1 MKKAKDLGAVS
12 RDRRSLFLLGA
23 AFAAFCLSLAVG
35 CATVRPNT
43 PTQFECRSQ
52 DCHYHYEI
60 GSDGTITSSDA
71 SDGVKPATL
80 NPDGT
85 WGPQTPD
92 PAVPAETA
100 AKVDQTAQ
108 DAHNVARAE
117 TPAEQFRQGETAVT
131 PLGDCAAPNEKVKV
145 DVCAADSVS
154 SDPAA
159 NKPELNP
166 STSQGDPL
174 PTQAAP
180 AATEAAPAE
189 SAPAPAATEAAP
201 AESAPA
207 PAVTEAA
214 PAESAPAPAATEA
227 APADAAPAP
236 AATEAAPAESAPAP
250 VATEAAPAESAP
262 NTGMAGDSTVAAE
275 AQNDANAQQ
284 SFPPA
289 ENNGVIY
296 PDAGAS
302 DANPS
307 DAEKSDDDRFVNYNP
322 RNGARLTGVSQKKGR
337 TVQFKN
343 SVTTAKSSPM
353 NGKPELVPTTG
364 AVYYASRPLPAQAPA
379 PRYAGPGK
387 PAAARTLN
395 EARMTAP
402 QSGVK
407 SDRNPQGLPV
417 LDASQGRR

>member
-92 PAVPAETA
+92 ATVPAETA

-174 PTQAAP
+174 PTQG
-180 AATEAAPAE
+180 
-189 SAPAPAATEAAP
+189 
-201 AESAPA
+201 
-207 PAVTEAA
+207 
-214 PAESAPAPAATEA
+214 APAATEA

-236 AATEAAPAESAPAP
+236 A
-250 VATEAAPAESAP
+250 ATEAAPAESAP

-364 AVYYASRPLPAQAPA
+364 AVYYASRPLPTPAPA
-379 PRYAGPGK
+379 PRYVDPGK

-417 LDASQGRR
+417 MDARQGRR

>member
-1 MKKAKDLGAVS
+1 MKKAKDLESVS

-35 CATVRPNT
+35 CATVRPNK

-117 TPAEQFRQGETAVT
+117 TPAEQFRQGETSVT
-131 PLGDCAAPNEKVKV
+131 PLGDCVAPNEKVKV

-166 STSQGDPL
+166 TTRQGDPL
-174 PTQAAP
+174 PTQG
-180 AATEAAPAE
+180 APAE
-189 SAPAPAATEAAP
+189 SAPAPAAP
-201 AESAPA
+201 
-207 PAVTEAA
+207 
-214 PAESAPAPAATEA
+214 
-227 APADAAPAP
+227 
-236 AATEAAPAESAPAP
+236 EAAPAESAPAP
-250 VATEAAPAESAP
+250 VETEAAPAEAAP

-275 AQNDANAQQ
+275 AQSDANAQQ

-343 SVTTAKSSPM
+343 SVTTAKSSAK

>member
-174 PTQAAP
+174 PTQVAP

-201 AESAPA
+201 AESAPVPAVTEAA
-207 PAVTEAA
+207 PAPAATEAA

-236 AATEAAPAESAPAP
+236 AATEAAPAESAP
-250 VATEAAPAESAP
+250 T
-262 NTGMAGDSTVAAE
+262 TGMAGDSTVAAE

>member
-174 PTQAAP
+174 PMQGAP
-180 AATEAAPAE
+180 AATEAAPADA
-189 SAPAPAATEAAP
+189 APAPAATEAAP

-214 PAESAPAPAATEA
+214 PAESAPAP
-227 APADAAPAP
+227 
-236 AATEAAPAESAPAP
+236 

-262 NTGMAGDSTVAAE
+262 TTGMAGDSTVAAE
-275 AQNDANAQQ
+275 AQSDANAQQ

-364 AVYYASRPLPAQAPA
+364 AVYYASRPLPTQAPA

>member
-35 CATVRPNT
+35 CATVRPNK

-71 SDGVKPATL
+71 SEGVKPATL

-174 PTQAAP
+174 PTQGAPAESAAAP
-180 AATEAAPAE
+180 AAPEAAPAE
-189 SAPAPAATEAAP
+189 SAPAPAAPEAAP
-201 AESAPA
+201 AE
-207 PAVTEAA
+207 
-214 PAESAPAPAATEA
+214 
-227 APADAAPAP
+227 AAPAP

-250 VATEAAPAESAP
+250 VATEAAPADAAPAPAATEAATAESAP

-275 AQNDANAQQ
+275 AQSDANAQQ

-343 SVTTAKSSPM
+343 SVTTAKSSAK

-364 AVYYASRPLPAQAPA
+364 SVYYASRPLPAQAPA

-402 QSGVK
+402 QSGIK

>member
-1 MKKAKDLGAVS
+1 MKKAKDLESVS
-12 RDRRSLFLLGA
+12 RERRSLFLLGA

-92 PAVPAETA
+92 ATVPAETA

-189 SAPAPAATEAAP
+189 SAPAPVATE
-201 AESAPA
+201 
-207 PAVTEAA
+207 
-214 PAESAPAPAATEA
+214 
-227 APADAAPAP
+227 AAPAP

-250 VATEAAPAESAP
+250 VATEAAPAEAAP

-275 AQNDANAQQ
+275 AQSDASAQQ

-353 NGKPELVPTTG
+353 NGKPELGPTTG

>member
-92 PAVPAETA
+92 AAVPAETA

-180 AATEAAPAE
+180 AATEAAPA
-189 SAPAPAATEAAP
+189 ATEAAP
-201 AESAPA
+201 ADA
-207 PAVTEAA
+207 
-214 PAESAPAPAATEA
+214 APAPAATEA

-343 SVTTAKSSPM
+343 SVTTAKSSPV

>member
-1 MKKAKDLGAVS
+1 
-12 RDRRSLFLLGA
+12 
-23 AFAAFCLSLAVG
+23 
-35 CATVRPNT
+35 
-43 PTQFECRSQ
+43 
-52 DCHYHYEI
+52 
-60 GSDGTITSSDA
+60 
-71 SDGVKPATL
+71 
-80 NPDGT
+80 
-85 WGPQTPD
+85 
-92 PAVPAETA
+92 
-100 AKVDQTAQ
+100 
-108 DAHNVARAE
+108 
-117 TPAEQFRQGETAVT
+117 
-131 PLGDCAAPNEKVKV
+131 
-145 DVCAADSVS
+145 
-154 SDPAA
+154 
-159 NKPELNP
+159 
-166 STSQGDPL
+166 PL
-174 PTQAAP
+174 PTQG
-180 AATEAAPAE
+180 
-189 SAPAPAATEAAP
+189 
-201 AESAPA
+201 
-207 PAVTEAA
+207 
-214 PAESAPAPAATEA
+214 APAATEA

-236 AATEAAPAESAPAP
+236 AATEAAPADAAPAESAPAP
-250 VATEAAPAESAP
+250 AATEAAPAESAP

-343 SVTTAKSSPM
+343 SVTTAKSSPK

-379 PRYAGPGK
+379 PRYVGPGK

>member
-35 CATVRPNT
+35 CATVRPNK

-60 GSDGTITSSDA
+60 GSDGTVTSSDA

-117 TPAEQFRQGETAVT
+117 TPAEQFRQGETSVT
-131 PLGDCAAPNEKVKV
+131 PLGDCVAPNEKVKV

-159 NKPELNP
+159 NKPELNS
-166 STSQGDPL
+166 STRQGDPL

-180 AATEAAPAE
+180 TATEAAPAE
-189 SAPAPAATEAAP
+189 STPAPAAP
-201 AESAPA
+201 
-207 PAVTEAA
+207 
-214 PAESAPAPAATEA
+214 
-227 APADAAPAP
+227 
-236 AATEAAPAESAPAP
+236 EAAPAESAPAP
-250 VATEAAPAESAP
+250 VATEAAPADAAAAPAAPEAAPAESAP

-275 AQNDANAQQ
+275 AQSDANAQQ

-343 SVTTAKSSPM
+343 SVTTAKSSAK

>member
-35 CATVRPNT
+35 CATVRPNK

-60 GSDGTITSSDA
+60 GSDGTVTSSDA

-117 TPAEQFRQGETAVT
+117 TPAEQFRQGETSVT
-131 PLGDCAAPNEKVKV
+131 PLGDCVAPNEKVKV

-159 NKPELNP
+159 NKPELNS
-166 STSQGDPL
+166 STRQGDPL

-180 AATEAAPAE
+180 TATEAAPAE
-189 SAPAPAATEAAP
+189 SAPAPAAPEAAP
-201 AESAPA
+201 AES
-207 PAVTEAA
+207 T
-214 PAESAPAPAATEA
+214 PAPAA
-227 APADAAPAP
+227 P
-236 AATEAAPAESAPAP
+236 
-250 VATEAAPAESAP
+250 EAAPAESAP

-275 AQNDANAQQ
+275 AQSDANAQQ

-343 SVTTAKSSPM
+343 SVTTAKSSAK

>member
-52 DCHYHYEI
+52 NCHYHYEI

-92 PAVPAETA
+92 AAVPAETA

-201 AESAPA
+201 A
-207 PAVTEAA
+207 
-214 PAESAPAPAATEA
+214 
-227 APADAAPAP
+227 DA
-236 AATEAAPAESAPAP
+236 APAP
-250 VATEAAPAESAP
+250 VATEAAPAEAAP

-275 AQNDANAQQ
+275 AQSDANAQQ

-364 AVYYASRPLPAQAPA
+364 AVYYASRPLPTQAPA

>member
-52 DCHYHYEI
+52 NCHYHYEI

-92 PAVPAETA
+92 AAVPAETA

-174 PTQAAP
+174 PTQGAP
-180 AATEAAPAE
+180 AA
-189 SAPAPAATEAAP
+189 
-201 AESAPA
+201 
-207 PAVTEAA
+207 TEAA

-236 AATEAAPAESAPAP
+236 
-250 VATEAAPAESAP
+250 VATEAAPAEAAP

-275 AQNDANAQQ
+275 AQSDANAQQ

-364 AVYYASRPLPAQAPA
+364 AVYYASRPLPTQAPA

>member
-174 PTQAAP
+174 PTQGAP
-180 AATEAAPAE
+180 AATEAAPADA
-189 SAPAPAATEAAP
+189 APAPAA
-201 AESAPA
+201 
-207 PAVTEAA
+207 TEAA

-236 AATEAAPAESAPAP
+236 AATEAAPAESAP
-250 VATEAAPAESAP
+250 T
-262 NTGMAGDSTVAAE
+262 TGMAGDSTVAAE

-364 AVYYASRPLPAQAPA
+364 AVYYASRPLPTQAPA
-379 PRYAGPGK
+379 PRYSGPGK

>member
-1 MKKAKDLGAVS
+1 MKKAKDLESVS
-12 RDRRSLFLLGA
+12 RERRSLFLLGA

-92 PAVPAETA
+92 ATVPAETA

-108 DAHNVARAE
+108 DPHNVARAE

-201 AESAPA
+201 AE
-207 PAVTEAA
+207 
-214 PAESAPAPAATEA
+214 
-227 APADAAPAP
+227 AAPAP

-250 VATEAAPAESAP
+250 AAPEAAPAESTPAPVATEAAPAEAAP

-275 AQNDANAQQ
+275 AQSDANAQQ

-343 SVTTAKSSPM
+343 SVTTAKSSAK

>member
-35 CATVRPNT
+35 CATVRPNK

-60 GSDGTITSSDA
+60 GSDGTVTSSDA

-117 TPAEQFRQGETAVT
+117 TPAEQFRQGETSVT
-131 PLGDCAAPNEKVKV
+131 PLGDCVAPNEKVKV

-159 NKPELNP
+159 NKPELNS
-166 STSQGDPL
+166 STRQGDPL

-180 AATEAAPAE
+180 T
-189 SAPAPAATEAAP
+189 
-201 AESAPA
+201 
-207 PAVTEAA
+207 
-214 PAESAPAPAATEA
+214 
-227 APADAAPAP
+227 
-236 AATEAAPAESAPAP
+236 ATEAAPAESAPAP
-250 VATEAAPAESAP
+250 VATEAAPAEAAPAPAAPEAAPAESAP

-275 AQNDANAQQ
+275 AQSDANAQQ

-343 SVTTAKSSPM
+343 SVTTAKSSAK

>member
-52 DCHYHYEI
+52 DCHYHYES

-92 PAVPAETA
+92 AAVPAETA

-166 STSQGDPL
+166 STSPGDPL
-174 PTQAAP
+174 PTQG
-180 AATEAAPAE
+180 
-189 SAPAPAATEAAP
+189 
-201 AESAPA
+201 
-207 PAVTEAA
+207 
-214 PAESAPAPAATEA
+214 APAATEA

-236 AATEAAPAESAPAP
+236 AATEAAPADAAP
-250 VATEAAPAESAP
+250 APAESAP

-343 SVTTAKSSPM
+343 SVPTAKSSPM

-364 AVYYASRPLPAQAPA
+364 AVYYASRPLPTQAPA

>member
-92 PAVPAETA
+92 AAVPAETA

-117 TPAEQFRQGETAVT
+117 TPTEQFRQGETAVT

-174 PTQAAP
+174 PTQG
-180 AATEAAPAE
+180 
-189 SAPAPAATEAAP
+189 
-201 AESAPA
+201 
-207 PAVTEAA
+207 
-214 PAESAPAPAATEA
+214 APAATEA

-250 VATEAAPAESAP
+250 AATEAAPAESAP

-364 AVYYASRPLPAQAPA
+364 AVYYASRPLPTQAPA

>member
-117 TPAEQFRQGETAVT
+117 TPTEQFRQGETAVT

-174 PTQAAP
+174 PTQG
-180 AATEAAPAE
+180 
-189 SAPAPAATEAAP
+189 
-201 AESAPA
+201 
-207 PAVTEAA
+207 
-214 PAESAPAPAATEA
+214 APAATEA

-250 VATEAAPAESAP
+250 AATEATPAESAPAPAATEAAPAESAP

-275 AQNDANAQQ
+275 AQSDANAQQ

-364 AVYYASRPLPAQAPA
+364 AVYYASRPLPTQAPA

>member
-1 MKKAKDLGAVS
+1 
-12 RDRRSLFLLGA
+12 
-23 AFAAFCLSLAVG
+23 
-35 CATVRPNT
+35 
-43 PTQFECRSQ
+43 
-52 DCHYHYEI
+52 
-60 GSDGTITSSDA
+60 
-71 SDGVKPATL
+71 
-80 NPDGT
+80 
-85 WGPQTPD
+85 
-92 PAVPAETA
+92 
-100 AKVDQTAQ
+100 
-108 DAHNVARAE
+108 
-117 TPAEQFRQGETAVT
+117 
-131 PLGDCAAPNEKVKV
+131 
-145 DVCAADSVS
+145 
-154 SDPAA
+154 
-159 NKPELNP
+159 
-166 STSQGDPL
+166 
-174 PTQAAP
+174 
-180 AATEAAPAE
+180 
-189 SAPAPAATEAAP
+189 
-201 AESAPA
+201 
-207 PAVTEAA
+207 
-214 PAESAPAPAATEA
+214 
-227 APADAAPAP
+227 
-236 AATEAAPAESAPAP
+236 
-250 VATEAAPAESAP
+250 
-262 NTGMAGDSTVAAE
+262 MAGDSTVAAE
-275 AQNDANAQQ
+275 AQSDASAQQ

-343 SVTTAKSSPM
+343 SVTTAKSSAK

>member
-174 PTQAAP
+174 PTQG
-180 AATEAAPAE
+180 
-189 SAPAPAATEAAP
+189 
-201 AESAPA
+201 
-207 PAVTEAA
+207 
-214 PAESAPAPAATEA
+214 APAATEA

-250 VATEAAPAESAP
+250 AATETAPADAAPAPAATEAAPAESAP

-275 AQNDANAQQ
+275 AQSDANAQQ

>member
-12 RDRRSLFLLGA
+12 RDRRFLFLLGA
-23 AFAAFCLSLAVG
+23 AFAALCLSLAVG
-35 CATVRPNT
+35 CATVRPNK

-117 TPAEQFRQGETAVT
+117 TPAEQFRQGETSVT
-131 PLGDCAAPNEKVKV
+131 PLGDCVAPNEKVKV

-166 STSQGDPL
+166 TTRQGDPL

-201 AESAPA
+201 ADAAPA
-207 PAVTEAA
+207 PAAPEAA
-214 PAESAPAPAATEA
+214 PAESAPAPAAS
-227 APADAAPAP
+227 
-236 AATEAAPAESAPAP
+236 EAAPAESAPAP
-250 VATEAAPAESAP
+250 AAPEAAPAESAPAPAAPEAAPAESAP

-275 AQNDANAQQ
+275 AQSDANAQQ

-302 DANPS
+302 DANSS

-343 SVTTAKSSPM
+343 SVTTAKSSAK

>member
-117 TPAEQFRQGETAVT
+117 TPTEQFRQGETAVT

-174 PTQAAP
+174 PTQGAP
-180 AATEAAPAE
+180 AATEAAPAD
-189 SAPAPAATEAAP
+189 A
-201 AESAPA
+201 
-207 PAVTEAA
+207 
-214 PAESAPAPAATEA
+214 APAPAATEA

-236 AATEAAPAESAPAP
+236 AATEAAPSESTPAP

-364 AVYYASRPLPAQAPA
+364 AVYYASRPLPTQAPA

>member
-35 CATVRPNT
+35 CATVRPNK

-60 GSDGTITSSDA
+60 GSDGTVTSSDA

-117 TPAEQFRQGETAVT
+117 TPAEQFRQGETSVT
-131 PLGDCAAPNEKVKV
+131 PLGDCVAPNEKVKV

-159 NKPELNP
+159 NKPELNS
-166 STSQGDPL
+166 STRQGDPL

-180 AATEAAPAE
+180 TATEAAPAE
-189 SAPAPAATEAAP
+189 SAPAPAAPEAAP
-201 AESAPA
+201 AES
-207 PAVTEAA
+207 T
-214 PAESAPAPAATEA
+214 PAPAA
-227 APADAAPAP
+227 P
-236 AATEAAPAESAPAP
+236 EAAPAESAPAP
-250 VATEAAPAESAP
+250 VATEAAPADAAAAPAAPEAAPAESAP

-275 AQNDANAQQ
+275 AQSDANAQQ

-343 SVTTAKSSPM
+343 SVTTAKSSAK

>member
-52 DCHYHYEI
+52 NCHYHYEI

-92 PAVPAETA
+92 AAVPAETA

-174 PTQAAP
+174 PTQGAP
-180 AATEAAPAE
+180 AA
-189 SAPAPAATEAAP
+189 
-201 AESAPA
+201 
-207 PAVTEAA
+207 TEAA

-236 AATEAAPAESAPAP
+236 
-250 VATEAAPAESAP
+250 VATEAAPAEAAP

-275 AQNDANAQQ
+275 AQSDANAQQ

-364 AVYYASRPLPAQAPA
+364 AVYYASRPLPTPAPA
-379 PRYAGPGK
+379 PRYVGPGK

>member
-92 PAVPAETA
+92 AAVPAETA

-117 TPAEQFRQGETAVT
+117 TPTEQFRQGETAVT

-174 PTQAAP
+174 PTQGAP
-180 AATEAAPAE
+180 AATEAAPAD
-189 SAPAPAATEAAP
+189 A
-201 AESAPA
+201 
-207 PAVTEAA
+207 
-214 PAESAPAPAATEA
+214 APAPAATEA

-236 AATEAAPAESAPAP
+236 AATEAAPSESTPAP

-364 AVYYASRPLPAQAPA
+364 AVYYASRPLPTQAPA

>member
-60 GSDGTITSSDA
+60 GSDGTVTSSDA

-92 PAVPAETA
+92 AAVPAETA

-174 PTQAAP
+174 PTQGAP
-180 AATEAAPAE
+180 AATEAAPADA
-189 SAPAPAATEAAP
+189 APAPAA
-201 AESAPA
+201 
-207 PAVTEAA
+207 TEAA

-236 AATEAAPAESAPAP
+236 AATEAAPADAAPAP
-250 VATEAAPAESAP
+250 AATEAAPAESAP

-275 AQNDANAQQ
+275 AQSDANAQQ

-364 AVYYASRPLPAQAPA
+364 AVYYASRPLPTQGPA